1 MAFGSAPGVPN
12 WGGLLSRVRKAAQD
26 SAHDCFDIL
35 YVVDPA
41 RSWYS
46 GEIPLA
52 LISSLNRWR
61 LCTSPQVFG
70 GVSVGVAMPTVW

>member
-1 MAFGSAPGVPN
+1 MHAPCSGDRALAVAFGSAPGVPN
-12 WGGLLSRVRKAAQD
+12 WGGLLSRVRKAAKD

-46 GEIPLA
+46 GGASLTLA
-52 LISSLNRWR
+52 PSLDRR
-61 LCTSPQVFG
+61 LCTLPQIL
-70 GVSVGVAMPTVW
+70 